1 MPKVVKKPSFNF
13 TDFATLVHSQTLYAM
28 KLTHPFDLA
37 SFQKRLLASPL
48 RFLLIPFSWLY
59 AAVISIRNRLYALG
73 MFKARTLPCRVIS
86 VGNITVGGTGKTPAV
101 IALAKHLQTEKV
113 RVAILLRGYKRQ
125 SREKVTIVSD
135 GERVCA
141 SLKESGDEAYMMAK
155 HLSGIPII
163 VSRQRYQA
171 GQVALERFGVD
182 VLLLDDGFQH
192 RQLARDVD
200 ILTVP
205 VHSVVGLQA
214 APEYPFA
221 GKGGLKPHLPRVSFK
236 NRERLL
242 PAGTLREPS
251 TALRRADVILLTHTG
266 TVDMLRDAKA
276 ALRQLAPNALILE
289 SVHQPVHF
297 YPLRKSARA
306 SHRDDHDRTT
316 PVSDPDGTL
325 SVASPQNAEER
336 DFHPASEAVKGKR
349 ILAVCGIGNPDA
361 FATTLMQ
368 CSAESVELLAFP
380 DHHVYTE
387 ADFVR
392 IDTVFQAAQA
402 DLIVTT
408 QKDEQKLG
416 AFVGDRN
423 LPRKPRDPDHRDG
436 VLPPIFV
443 LEVALVITEGV
454 EKLLELLDL

>member
-73 MFKARTLPCRVIS
+73 VFKARALPCHVIS

-101 IALAKHLQTEKV
+101 IALAKHLQKEKV

-155 HLSGIPII
+155 HLSGIPIV
-163 VSRQRYQA
+163 VSSQRYQA
-171 GQVALERFGVD
+171 GQVALERFGVE

-205 VHSVVGLQA
+205 AHSVIGLQA
-214 APEYPFA
+214 A
-221 GKGGLKPHLPRVSFK
+221 
-236 NRERLL
+236 RERLL
-242 PAGTLREPS
+242 PAGNLREPP
-251 TALRRADVILLTHTG
+251 TALRRADVILLTHTDRADVSPCLKE
-266 TVDMLRDAKA
+266 TVQR
-276 ALRQLAPNALILE
+276 LAPNALILE

-297 YPLRKSARA
+297 YPLVPQKNSE
-306 SHRDDHDRTT
+306 
-316 PVSDPDGTL
+316 GT
-325 SVASPQNAEER
+325 
-336 DFHPASEAVKGKR
+336 DFLPTSEAVKGKR
-349 ILAVCGIGNPDA
+349 LLAVCGIGNPDA
-361 FATTLMQ
+361 FVTTLMR
-368 CSAESVELLAFP
+368 CSAESVRLLAYP

-392 IDTVFQAAQA
+392 IDTVFQAVQA
-402 DLIVTT
+402 DVIVTT
-408 QKDEQKLG
+408 QKDAQKLE
-416 AFVGDRN
+416 AFVGDRE
-423 LPRKPRDPDHRDG
+423 LPRKSRDHAHRDG

-443 LEVALVITEGV
+443 LEVALVITESV
-454 EKLLELLDL
+454 EKILELLDL

>member
-1 MPKVVKKPSFNF
+1 MKF
-13 TDFATLVHSQTLYAM
+13 TR
-28 KLTHPFDLA
+28 PFDLA

-48 RFLLIPFSWLY
+48 LFLLIPLSWLY
-59 AAVISIRNRLYALG
+59 GASVWLRNRLYALRL
-73 MFKARTLPCRVIS
+73 FKVLTLPCRVIS

-101 IALAKHLQTEKV
+101 IALAKHLQAEKI

-141 SLKESGDEAYMMAK
+141 SLKESGDEAYMLAK

-171 GQVALERFGVD
+171 GQVALERFGVE

-192 RQLARDVD
+192 RQLARDID

-214 APEYPFA
+214 AP
-221 GKGGLKPHLPRVSFK
+221 K
-236 NRERLL
+236 NGERLL

-251 TALRRADVILLTHTG
+251 TALRRADVILLTHTD
-266 TVDMLRDAKA
+266 TNDMLRDAKA

-297 YPLRKSARA
+297 YPLA
-306 SHRDDHDRTT
+306 SFKAPRRGAM
-316 PVSDPDGTL
+316 SI
-325 SVASPQNAEER
+325 A
-336 DFHPASEAVKGKR
+336 GKR

-361 FATTLMQ
+361 FATTLMR
-368 CSAESVELLAFP
+368 CSAESVELLAYP

-408 QKDEQKLG
+408 QKDEQKLE
-416 AFVGDRN
+416 AFAGDRN
-423 LPRKPRDPDHRDG
+423 LP
-436 VLPPIFV
+436 ICV

-454 EKLLELLDL
+454 EELTEVLLSDRFKKL